1 MRSAV
6 PHYLAG
12 NRRCEHGGGDWSQS
26 SRADRGALLQLVHDE
41 EERTMAPLT
50 MTPFLRNALMIDAAA
65 SLLVGLPMAAAA
77 HPLAAL
83 LGLPVPLLFWAGVI
97 CLPYAAL
104 LAMFSREQSIGAG
117 VLIAII
123 VGNSLWVVACLLLA
137 FAGWMLPTALG
148 VGFLLVQAVFVGLF
162 AELQWIGWRRA
173 AAA

>member
-1 MRSAV
+1 MAATETVR
-6 PHYLAG
+6 
-12 NRRCEHGGGDWSQS
+12 HGAAPRAIGSGG
-26 SRADRGALLQLVHDE
+26 LINDE
-41 EERTMAPLT
+41 EERTMPTLT
-50 MTPFLRNALMIDAAA
+50 MNRFLRNALTIDAVA

-83 LGLPVPLLFWAGVI
+83 LGLPAPLLFWAGVI

-104 LAMFSREQSIGAG
+104 LAMFSRESSIGTG

-123 VGNSLWVVACLLLA
+123 VGNTLWVIACLLLA

-148 VGFLLVQAVFVGLF
+148 IGFLLAQAVFVALF

-173 AAA
+173 ATA